1 MTKVTFVVRAQTQG
15 VTAVTCR
22 GFEPDP
28 TMHSSMALTS
38 LVVCAYAKA
47 VPLLSRILSDL
58 GIGVEHCEDAPTA
71 LARLATQP
79 FDALLVDC
87 KDEPA
92 AIGLIANARRAPVNR
107 ATLVIAMVDGRNRV
121 RDVFARGA
129 NFILY
134 KPISLE
140 RASTSLRAARALMR
154 RERRRNQRI
163 SVHAQ
168 AAIDYATTENAP
180 ATVVELSESGMGI
193 QSEGKLP
200 ARGKVYF
207 QFSLPGQAGSVRLS
221 GDVVWQDSTGRVGI
235 RFADVPQA
243 SRRVLGQWL
252 QANLTRSSDGNNLPS
267 ASVNPLAGLGLL
279 SVSSADRRERSR
291 HACQLGAEV
300 YRLGSNVP
308 TRCSLSD
315 ISTGGCYVETTDP
328 FSSGTAVQIVV
339 RTRDIKLR
347 IQGTVQAV
355 HRAFGMGVAF
365 SLKTAEERE
374 QVQQLIALVAQPP
387 ELSSLVEP

>member
-1 MTKVTFVVRAQTQG
+1 
-15 VTAVTCR
+15 
-22 GFEPDP
+22 
-28 TMHSSMALTS
+28 MALTS
-38 LVVCAYAKA
+38 LVVCADAKA
-47 VPLLSRILSDL
+47 VSVLSRILADL
-58 GIGVEHCEDAPTA
+58 GIGVEHCEDPPTA
-71 LARLATQP
+71 LARLGAQA

-92 AIGLIANARRAPVNR
+92 AIELIVHARQVPANQ
-107 ATLVIAMVDGRNRV
+107 ATLVVAMVDGRNRV
-121 RDVFARGA
+121 RDIFANGA

-134 KPISLE
+134 KPISPE

-163 SVHAQ
+163 PLHAQ
-168 AAIDYATTENAP
+168 AALDYAATENVP

-193 QSEGKLP
+193 QSERKLP
-200 ARGKVYF
+200 PSSKVYF
-207 QFSLPGQAGSVRLS
+207 QFSLPGQKAPVRLS
-221 GDVVWQDSTGRVGI
+221 GDVVWQDSAGRVGI

-243 SRRVLGQWL
+243 SRRLLSQWL
-252 QANLTRSSDGNNLPS
+252 QANLTQVEKGSNLPT
-267 ASVNPLAGLGLL
+267 ATANPLAGLGLL

-291 HACQLGAEV
+291 HACRLGAEV

-328 FSSGTAVQIVV
+328 FPSGTAVEIVV

-347 IQGTVQAV
+347 IHGTVQAV

-374 QVQQLIALVAQPP
+374 YVQQLIALVAQAP
-387 ELSSLVEP
+387 ELNSLVEP

>member
-1 MTKVTFVVRAQTQG
+1 
-15 VTAVTCR
+15 
-22 GFEPDP
+22 
-28 TMHSSMALTS
+28 MHSSMALTS
-38 LVVCAYAKA
+38 LVVCADPKA

-58 GIGVEHCEDAPTA
+58 GIAVEPCQDARTA
-71 LARLATQP
+71 LARLASQP

-87 KDEPA
+87 KDEAA
-92 AIGLIANARRAPVNR
+92 AIELIANARRAPANR
-107 ATLVIAMVDGRNRV
+107 TTLVIAMVDGRNRV
-121 RDVFARGA
+121 REVFAKGA

-140 RASTSLRAARALMR
+140 RASTSLRAACALMR

-163 SVHAQ
+163 SLHAQ
-168 AAIDYATTENAP
+168 AALDYATTENAP

-193 QSEGKLP
+193 QSERKLP
-200 ARGKVYF
+200 PSGKVYF
-207 QFSLPGQAGSVRLS
+207 QFSLPGQAASVRLS
-221 GDVVWQDSTGRVGI
+221 GDVVWQDSSGRVGI
-235 RFADVPQA
+235 RFAHVPQA
-243 SRRVLGQWL
+243 SRRVLSQWL
-252 QANLTRSSDGNNLPS
+252 QANHARPYAGDHPPALT
-267 ASVNPLAGLGLL
+267 NPLAGLGLL
-279 SVSSADRRERSR
+279 TVSSADRRERSR

-300 YRLGSNVP
+300 YRLGSSVP

-328 FSSGTAVQIVV
+328 FPSGTAVQIVV
-339 RTRDIKLR
+339 RTRDMKLR
-347 IQGTVQAV
+347 VQGSVQAV

-374 QVQQLIALVAQPP
+374 QVQQLIALVAQTP

>member
-1 MTKVTFVVRAQTQG
+1 
-15 VTAVTCR
+15 
-22 GFEPDP
+22 
-28 TMHSSMALTS
+28 MALTS
-38 LVVCAYAKA
+38 LVVCADAKA
-47 VPLLSRILSDL
+47 VPLLGRILVDL
-58 GIGVEHCEDAPTA
+58 GIEVEHCENSSAA
-71 LARLATQP
+71 LARLAMQP

-92 AIGLIANARRAPVNR
+92 AIQLIVNARQTPGNQA
-107 ATLVIAMVDGRNRV
+107 ALVVAMVDGRNHV
-121 RDVFARGA
+121 RDVFAKGA

-134 KPISLE
+134 KPISPE
-140 RASTSLRAARALMR
+140 RAATSLRAARALMR
-154 RERRRNQRI
+154 RERRTKQRI
-163 SVHAQ
+163 SLHAQ
-168 AAIDYATTENAP
+168 AALAYATTEDAP
-180 ATVVELSESGMGI
+180 GTVVELSESGMGI

-200 ARGKVYF
+200 PNGKVYF
-207 QFSLPGQAGSVRLS
+207 RFSLPGQAASVRLS
-221 GDVVWQDSTGRVGI
+221 GEVVWQDSSGRVGI

-243 SRRVLGQWL
+243 SRRVLSQWL
-252 QANLTRSSDGNNLPS
+252 KANLTRPGGAGNLPP
-267 ASVNPLAGLGLL
+267 APTNPLGGLGLR

-315 ISTGGCYVETTDP
+315 LSTGGCYVETTDP
-328 FSSGTAVQIVV
+328 FPSGTAVQIVV

-347 IQGTVQAV
+347 IQGLVQAM